1 MGTRQK
7 LILSLVFGTL
17 VLPLASLLAQTPT
30 PPPQTFSTTI
40 YLDWRYFLSSAGPIT
55 LKPTDPNV
63 AYLNNQFVFRR
74 AYFTYENK
82 INDNLKFR
90 FRLDADNTANVTGVT
105 LTGTPV
111 TGTTLS
117 KDDKLRPFMK
127 HLYFEWS
134 NFLIANHTL
143 RVGMEETI
151 TFKLAE
157 DRWNYRSIAKTLV
170 DGYKDITGVDIR
182 ASSADLGVSY
192 QGSFVKYFRYG
203 LQVVNGEGYSHLEVN
218 KYKKYSANLQ
228 LVPVPGFSVVGYID
242 SEQQQYKS
250 SISVAG
256 PSGVTLPLNQ
266 VPAKPMATTYK
277 LDAYFEMV
285 KGLVLAGE
293 WFVYKNDLNWYTKP
307 GDTVAQKYN
316 ISGWSV
322 FGRYNLMPDKLNAFA
337 RYDSYTPN
345 NHFVSAAGLAK
356 AKDMSMTIVGL
367 DWAPLHSSL
376 KFQPNIWFTH
386 YKDGTQYKAAA
397 TSNSDVVFNMTFFL
411 SF

>member
-1 MGTRQK
+1 MGKRQK
-7 LILSLVFGTL
+7 LILSLVFGAL
-17 VLPLASLLAQTPT
+17 VLPLAGLLAQTTT

-40 YLDWRYFLSSAGPIT
+40 YLDYRYFLSSAGPIT
-55 LKPTDPNV
+55 LKPTDPTV
-63 AYLNNQFVFRR
+63 AYLSNQFVFRR

-90 FRLDADNTANVTGVT
+90 FRLDADNTANVTGVS

-111 TGTTLS
+111 SGTSLS

-143 RVGMEETI
+143 RVGMEETL

-157 DRWNYRSIAKTLV
+157 DRWNYRSVAKTIT

-182 ASSADLGVSY
+182 ATSADIGVSY

-203 LQVVNGEGYSHLEVN
+203 LQVTNGAAYSHAEN
-218 KYKKYSANLQ
+218 DKYKKLSANLQ
-228 LVPVPGFSVVGYID
+228 LVPVAGFSVVGYID
-242 SEQQQYKS
+242 CERQMYKS
-250 SISVAG
+250 SIS
-256 PSGVTLPLNQ
+256 GVPPDQ
-266 VPAKPMATTYK
+266 VPAQPAATTYK

-293 WFVYKNDLNWYTKP
+293 WFVYKNDLNWYTPP
-307 GDTVAQKYN
+307 GGTVAKYD

-322 FGRYNLMPDKLNAFA
+322 FGRYALVPDKLNAFA

-345 NHFVSAAGLAK
+345 NHFVSTAGLSK
-356 AKDMSMTIVGL
+356 AKDMTLMIVGL
-367 DWAPLHSSL
+367 DWAPMHSSL
-376 KFQPNIWFTH
+376 KLQPNIWLTH
-386 YKDGTQYKAAA
+386 YKDGTQYKATA
-397 TSNSDVVFNMTFFL
+397 TSNSDLAFNLTFFM

>member
-1 MGTRQK
+1 MKKGQR
-7 LILSLVFGTL
+7 LSLALLL
-17 VLPLASLLAQTPT
+17 VLAASSALMAQTAT
-30 PPPQTFSTTI
+30 PSPQTFGATV
-40 YLDWRYFLSSAGPIT
+40 YLDYRYFLSSAGPIT
-55 LKPTDPNV
+55 LKPTDPTV

-82 INDNLKFR
+82 ISDNLKFR
-90 FRLDADNTANVTGVT
+90 FRLDADNTANVTGVS
-105 LTGTPV
+105 LTGSPV
-111 TGTTLS
+111 SGVGLS
-117 KDDKLRPFMK
+117 KDDKLRPYMK

-134 NFLIANHTL
+134 NFLLENQTL
-143 RVGMEETI
+143 TVGMEETL

-157 DRWNYRSIAKTLV
+157 DRWNYRSVAKTIV

-182 ASSADLGVSY
+182 ASSADIGVSLK
-192 QGSFVKYFRYG
+192 GSIAKYLRYG
-203 LQVVNGEGYSHLEVN
+203 LQVVNGGGYTHLETD
-218 KYKKYSANLQ
+218 KYKKFEGYLHF
-228 LVPVPGFSVVGYID
+228 VPLAGFSVFGYA
-242 SEQQQYKS
+242 EYEPQQYK
-250 SISVAG
+250 
-256 PSGVTLPLNQ
+256 TNPLANNN
-266 VPAKPMATTYK
+266 PKAYMYK
-277 LDAYFEMV
+277 LDSYFEMI

-293 WFVYKNDLNWYTKP
+293 WFVYRNDLNQYTKP

-316 ISGWSV
+316 VSGWSV

-356 AKDMSMTIVGL
+356 AKDMSLTIVGL

-386 YKDGTQYKAAA
+386 YKDGTQYKATA
-397 TSNSDVVFNMTFFL
+397 TSNSDLQFNMTFFL

>member
-1 MGTRQK
+1 MKKGQR
-7 LILSLVFGTL
+7 LSLAL
-17 VLPLASLLAQTPT
+17 LLALTASSALMAQTAT
-30 PPPQTFSTTI
+30 PPTQTFSTTI
-40 YLDWRYFLSSAGPIT
+40 YMDYRYFLSSAGPIT
-55 LKPTDPNV
+55 LKPTDPTV

-82 INDNLKFR
+82 ISDNLKFR
-90 FRLDADNTANVTGVT
+90 FRLDADNTANVTGIS

-111 TGTTLS
+111 SGTSLS
-117 KDDKLRPFMK
+117 KDDKLRPFIK

-134 NFLIANHTL
+134 NFLLENQTF
-143 RVGMEETI
+143 RVGMEETL
-151 TFKLAE
+151 TFNLSEA
-157 DRWNYRSIAKTLV
+157 RWGYRSVAKTLL
-170 DGYKDITGVDIR
+170 DGYKDITGVDIN
-182 ASSADLGVSY
+182 ASSADIGASL
-192 QGSFVKYFRYG
+192 QGSATKYIRYG
-203 LQVVNGEGYSHLEVN
+203 VQVVNGPGYSHVETD
-218 KYKKYSANLQ
+218 KYKKFSGQLQ
-228 LVPVPGFSVVGYID
+228 IIPVPGFSLVGYID
-242 SEQQQYKS
+242 SARQQFKS
-250 SISVAG
+250 SIS
-256 PSGVTLPLNQ
+256 GVPPDQ
-266 VPAKPMATTYK
+266 VPTKPNAITYK
-277 LDAYFEMV
+277 LDGYFEMV

-345 NHFVSAAGLAK
+345 SHFVSAAGLAK

-376 KFQPNIWFTH
+376 KVQPNIWFTH
-386 YKDGTQYKAAA
+386 YKDGTQYKATA